1 MSPRVCAVEGLLDG
15 AADTL
20 DMAVAS
26 ATGSWVQNLTGAK
39 GNGIAGFSVQT
50 LRADRLEATFGKYTL
65 VLGREE
71 EEKEGERWGTFVYTR
86 YSPDNDESMV
96 F

>member
-39 GNGIAGFSVQT
+39 GNGIAGFSAQT
-50 LRADRLEATFGKYTL
+50 QADSRLRLASIRWCWD
-65 VLGREE
+65 GR
-71 EEKEGERWGTFVYTR
+71 KSKRKAEGEGTFVYTR